1 MSTKTET
8 ERAVSI
14 DNDPTWLL
22 VFLAVVA
29 AYIGMGQFVDAT
41 VASESAVIQHTVEA
55 VWFLGLA
62 TIGAVFLYIDS
73 ADATDIGLARRFV
86 LPGVGAFLAI
96 WVGLNG
102 IGVGLAVLSGNPW
115 GFDVLT
121 PVAVGSLVAA
131 MSYAFIEEFVFRGY
145 LQGKVRS
152 VLGANSTLQRG
163 VAIVTAG
170 ILFGLGHVPRILLEG
185 GYVSGT
191 SVAGT
196 LLVLTLS
203 GIGFGVMY
211 ELTENLYLVGLLH
224 GLGNSWPLLVDGFAW
239 DGAVQTGFFVSIGVV
254 YFGITGVY
262 RTFTAETRVTPHVR
276 IGEHERE
283 VS

>member
-1 MSTKTET
+1 VDTKTET
-8 ERAVSI
+8 GRAVSI
-14 DNDPTWLL
+14 DDDPKWLL
-22 VFLAVVA
+22 VFLVVVA
-29 AYIGMGQFVDAT
+29 VYIGISQFVDGP

-62 TIGAVFLYIDS
+62 MIGAVFLHIDS
-73 ADATDIGLARRFV
+73 ADATDIGLSRRFV
-86 LPGVGAFLAI
+86 LPGVGAFLVI
-96 WVGLNG
+96 WIGLNG

-115 GFDVLT
+115 GFDLLT

-131 MSYAFIEEFVFRGY
+131 MSYAFIEELVFRGY

-152 VLGANSTLQRG
+152 VLGANSTLSRG

-170 ILFGLGHVPRILLEG
+170 VLFGLGHVPRILVEG

-203 GIGFGVMY
+203 GIGFGVVY

-239 DGAVQTGFFVSIGVV
+239 DGAVQTGFFATIGVV
-254 YFGITGVY
+254 YLGVTGAY
-262 RTFTAETRVTPHVR
+262 RAFTAETRVTPHVR
-276 IGEHERE
+276 IGEHEE
-283 VS
+283 EIS